1 MPLDFQ
7 MKDENGNLIYDSND
21 YIHRSEDKEP
31 KNIEN
36 EIAFEINTDD
46 FKKMGF
52 DGIISWVQEIAEDQN
67 IFDQMITSL
76 KKEKNIANEDIQ
88 NGENDTIF
96 DKVKRII
103 ELDIWA
109 EAIMV
114 ALRSANRDRLGDWWM
129 FNNMDFYYQCKKDYF
144 SQRGLD
150 KMYIISQVDS
160 WKEKAKDHINEI
172 RKDWTSVMDRNL
184 LIRHLEDLDYEP
196 SVDERLRMRTDL
208 FAASRD
214 EWINIALD
222 KKNFFNSIKHY
233 VIKSVLTEKL
243 FSEEIQIFYGK
254 KLHQSLV
261 IMLWTTLEREFAH
274 KDGMFHNIEAL
285 SRGKF
290 KLDKDI
296 DSGELS
302 MKIDYRRKF

>member
-7 MKDENGNLIYDSND
+7 MKDKDGNLIYDSHD
-21 YIHRSEDKEP
+21 YVHRSEDKKP
-31 KNIEN
+31 QNIEN

-52 DGIISWVQEIAEDQN
+52 DGIISWVQEIANDQK
-67 IFDQMITSL
+67 IFDQMISAL
-76 KKEKNIANEDIQ
+76 KNEKNIATEDIQ
-88 NGENDTIF
+88 NANNDTIF

-129 FNNMDFYYQCKKDYF
+129 FNNMDFYYQCKQDYF
-144 SQRGLD
+144 SPSGLD
-150 KMYIISQVDS
+150 EMFIISQVQS

-184 LIRHLEDLDYEP
+184 LIRHLEDPDYEP
-196 SVDERLRMRTDL
+196 SVDERLRMQTDL
-208 FAASRD
+208 FTISRD
-214 EWINIALD
+214 EWMNVALD
-222 KKNFFNSIKHY
+222 KKNFFNTIKHY
-233 VIKSVLTEKL
+233 VVKTVLTEKL

-254 KLHQSLV
+254 QIHETLV

-274 KDGMFHNIEAL
+274 KDGMFHDIEAL

-290 KLDKDI
+290 KLDKDT
-296 DSGELS
+296 DTGELS
-302 MKIDYRRKF
+302 MRIDYRRKF

>member
-7 MKDENGNLIYDSND
+7 MKDKDGNLIYDSNN
-21 YIHRSEDKEP
+21 YIHKSEDKEP
-31 KNIEN
+31 VDIDN

-52 DGIISWVQEIAEDQN
+52 DGIISLVQEIAEDQKV
-67 IFDQMITSL
+67 FDQMIKAL
-76 KKEKNIANEDIQ
+76 KNEKKLATEDIQ
-88 NGENDTIF
+88 NAQNDTIF

-114 ALRSANRDRLGDWWM
+114 TLRSANRDRLGDWWM

-144 SQRGLD
+144 SQNGLD
-150 KMYIISQVDS
+150 EMYIISQVQS

-184 LIRHLEDLDYEP
+184 LIRHLDDPDYEP

-208 FAASRD
+208 FAKSRD

-222 KKNFFNSIKHY
+222 KKNFFNTIKHY
-233 VIKSVLTEKL
+233 VVKSILTEKL
-243 FSEEIQIFYGK
+243 FSEEINIFYGK
-254 KLHQSLV
+254 HIHKSLV

-290 KLDKDI
+290 KLNKDI
-296 DSGELS
+296 DSGEIS
-302 MKIDYRRKF
+302 MRIDYRRKF

>member
-7 MKDENGNLIYDSND
+7 MKDKDGNLIYDSDN
-21 YIHRSEDKEP
+21 YVYRSEDKEP
-31 KNIEN
+31 QNIEN

-46 FKKMGF
+46 FTKMGF
-52 DGIISWVQEIAEDQN
+52 DGIISWIQEIAEDQN
-67 IFDQMITSL
+67 IFEQMIIAL
-76 KKEKNIANEDIQ
+76 KKEKNIAIEDIQ
-88 NGENDTIF
+88 NAQNDMIF
-96 DKVKRII
+96 SKVKRII

-129 FNNMDFYYQCKKDYF
+129 FNDMDFYYQCKKDYF
-144 SQRGLD
+144 SQGGLD
-150 KMYIISQVDS
+150 EMYIISQVQS
-160 WKEKAKDHINEI
+160 WKEKAKDHIDEI

-184 LIRHLEDLDYEP
+184 LIRHLDDIDYEP

-208 FAASRD
+208 FAKNRD

-222 KKNFFNSIKHY
+222 KKNFFNTIKHY
-233 VIKSVLTEKL
+233 IVKSTLTEKL
-243 FSEEIQIFYGK
+243 FSEEINIFYGK
-254 KLHQSLV
+254 QLHKSLI
-261 IMLWTTLEREFAH
+261 IMLWTNLEREFAH

-290 KLDKDI
+290 KLDKNTDT
-296 DSGELS
+296 GELS
-302 MKIDYRRKF
+302 MRIDYRRKF

>member
-7 MKDENGNLIYDSND
+7 MKDKDGNLIYDSND
-21 YIHRSEDKEP
+21 YVYKSEDKEP
-31 KNIEN
+31 QDIDN

-52 DGIISWVQEIAEDQN
+52 DGIISWVQEIAKDHK
-67 IFDQMITSL
+67 IFNQMISAL
-76 KKEKNIANEDIQ
+76 KNEKNIATEDIQ
-88 NGENDTIF
+88 NAHNDTIF

-129 FNNMDFYYQCKKDYF
+129 FNNMDFYYQCKTDYF
-144 SQRGLD
+144 SPSGLD
-150 KMYIISQVDS
+150 EMFIISQIQS
-160 WKEKAKDHINEI
+160 WKEKAKDHIDEI
-172 RKDWTSVMDRNL
+172 RKEWTSVMDRNL
-184 LIRHLEDLDYEP
+184 LIRHLEDPNYEP
-196 SVDERLRMRTDL
+196 SVDERLRMQTDS
-208 FAASRD
+208 FVKSRD

-222 KKNFFNSIKHY
+222 KKNFFNTIKHY
-233 VIKSVLTEKL
+233 VVKTVLTEKL
-243 FSEEIQIFYGK
+243 FTDEIEIFYGK
-254 KLHQSLV
+254 QIHKSLV
-261 IMLWTTLEREFAH
+261 IILWTTLEREFAH
-274 KDGMFHNIEAL
+274 KDGMFCNIEAL

-290 KLDKDI
+290 KLIKDV
-296 DSGELS
+296 DTGELS

>member
-7 MKDENGNLIYDSND
+7 MKDKDGNLIYDSHD
-21 YIHRSEDKEP
+21 YVHRSEDKKP
-31 KNIEN
+31 QNIEN

-52 DGIISWVQEIAEDQN
+52 DGIISWVQEIANDQK
-67 IFDQMITSL
+67 IFDQMISAL
-76 KKEKNIANEDIQ
+76 KNEKNIATEDIQ
-88 NGENDTIF
+88 NANNDTIF

-114 ALRSANRDRLGDWWM
+114 ALRSANRNRLGDWWM
-129 FNNMDFYYQCKKDYF
+129 FNNMDFYYQCKQDYF
-144 SQRGLD
+144 SPSGLD
-150 KMYIISQVDS
+150 EMFIISQVQS

-184 LIRHLEDLDYEP
+184 LIRHLEDPDYEP
-196 SVDERLRMRTDL
+196 SVDERLRMQTDL
-208 FAASRD
+208 FTISRD
-214 EWINIALD
+214 EWMNVALD
-222 KKNFFNSIKHY
+222 KKNFFNTIKHY
-233 VIKSVLTEKL
+233 VVKTVLTEKL

-254 KLHQSLV
+254 QIHEALV

-274 KDGMFHNIEAL
+274 KDGMFHDIEAL

-290 KLDKDI
+290 KLDKDT
-296 DSGELS
+296 DTGELS
-302 MKIDYRRKF
+302 MRIDYRRKF